1 MTTINPGQQ
10 IENESFRIIRE
21 EMEPHSFSALEEPVV
36 VRVIHATADFDFEDI
51 MRFSPGAAEAGIA
64 ALRNGGDVISDVNMI
79 KAGVSARLMEPFG
92 GEKLCLIADE
102 AVYARAKADNTTRAI
117 ASMRYLAALMDGSI
131 IAIGNAPTA
140 LLEVMRLIREEGVR
154 PALIIGMP
162 VGFVSAV
169 ESKDELLTISEVP
182 FITAVGR
189 KGGST
194 VAVSVVNALLRL
206 ARQ

>member
-21 EMEPHSFSALEEPVV
+21 EMKPHTFSAIEEPVV

-51 MRFSPGAAEAGIA
+51 MRFSPGAAAEGIA
-64 ALRNGGDVISDVNMI
+64 ALQNGGDVISDVNMI
-79 KAGVSARLMEPFG
+79 KAGVSSRMLDKFG
-92 GEKLCLIADE
+92 GEKLCLIADD
-102 AVYARAKADNTTRAI
+102 AVYARAQADNTTRAI
-117 ASMRYLAALMDGSI
+117 ASMRYLAPRMDGSI

-169 ESKDELLTISEVP
+169 ESKDELLTIEEVP

-206 ARQ
+206 AK